1 MQQYQ
6 TWSVCSCCQQSHEP
20 INKSFKRPVPQHVVK
35 LIIWFIFVGSYI
47 NNYRSYTEDYFLH
60 ALSLCCCFVV
70 VFLFFV
76 VFFVNARVVFFL
88 VSELLWWS

>member
-20 INKSFKRPVPQHVVK
+20 INKSFKRPDASARSKTYHLVY
-35 LIIWFIFVGSYI
+35 FCRYI

-60 ALSLCCCFVV
+60 ALSLLCCCFFV
-70 VFLFFV
+70 LFFV